1 MGSRIVFCNR
11 EVTNPVAKA
20 LICILAIVIV
30 ALVLGL
36 VMFVV
41 LPLVGVTIAFSV
53 GLAILIPIAVILAI
67 PPLLMAGGTVLGLI
81 LAPFVAL
88 VKAIRR
94 RS

>member
-67 PPLLMAGGTVLGLI
+67 PLLMAGGTVLGLI

>member
-53 GLAILIPIAVILAI
+53 GLAILIPIAVIFAI
-67 PPLLMAGGTVLGLI
+67 PLLMAGGTVLGLI

>member
-1 MGSRIVFCNR
+1 
-11 EVTNPVAKA
+11 
-20 LICILAIVIV
+20 
-30 ALVLGL
+30 
-36 VMFVV
+36 MFVV

-67 PPLLMAGGTVLGLI
+67 PLLMAGGTVLGLI